1 MLEKR
6 GKSWGSGVR
15 VIGISLDR
23 DKKELKKHIEEK
35 ELERVEHYVEAT
47 SNCSQVYGVQGI
59 PHMMLIDKSGKI
71 AFIGHPAQLK
81 HLEKD
86 IDKLL
91 QGQKIESINIDDD
104 MDEDEDIDFEEMD
117 SNRI

>member
-1 MLEKR
+1 MLHNQKMLEKR

-47 SNCSQVYGVQGI
+47 SNCS
-59 PHMMLIDKSGKI
+59 
-71 AFIGHPAQLK
+71 
-81 HLEKD
+81 
-86 IDKLL
+86 
-91 QGQKIESINIDDD
+91 
-104 MDEDEDIDFEEMD
+104 
-117 SNRI
+117 